1 MLGESRYW
9 RNFKKS
15 REILKDKRIVEY
27 SFDEFI
33 HLAEQSGPAKK
44 IEKLAYIFMDYT
56 EDYIQGAAFL
66 GMLTEQEFNNPDTIT
81 EERVMQINSAISTLH
96 GEGYTAIDASLL
108 SMYSYGR
115 ALLQFKKWFVTLF
128 KDRFSAE
135 DIDRF
140 GDVNIGSY
148 RASADFVTDL
158 FRRYFAGDITKQEIM
173 ELYNKSSDQ
182 RKAAIRAHARGLGIG
197 LSVLSLIAIME
208 DDDDPDVGTLKTLK
222 KFSNDIFVTT
232 DIRRFVDY
240 TIVPAS
246 IGTAKN
252 ASKAVMQAASGEK
265 TQRRSEYADRGE
277 SKALKT
283 FMTEVS
289 PLSEFKKQIARLGE
303 E

>member
-1 MLGESRYW
+1 
-9 RNFKKS
+9 
-15 REILKDKRIVEY
+15 
-27 SFDEFI
+27 
-33 HLAEQSGPAKK
+33 
-44 IEKLAYIFMDYT
+44 
-56 EDYIQGAAFL
+56 
-66 GMLTEQEFNNPDTIT
+66 
-81 EERVMQINSAISTLH
+81 
-96 GEGYTAIDASLL
+96 
-108 SMYSYGR
+108 
-115 ALLQFKKWFVTLF
+115 
-128 KDRFSAE
+128 
-135 DIDRF
+135 
-140 GDVNIGSY
+140 
-148 RASADFVTDL
+148 
-158 FRRYFAGDITKQEIM
+158 M

-252 ASKAVMQAASGEK
+252 ASKVVMQAASGEK

-303 E
+303 D